1 MKYGKLF
8 KFNMLIL
15 MLAVSAGLIFLTCAF
30 LGRLPKNITVNGVEV
45 GGRTPTEAAAC
56 VRERIEEELKTKSL
70 TVRGKQ
76 REYVF
81 TYPEISYKDNLQAL
95 LKTVEKGGDYTAEVK
110 YYLNGI
116 SEISAYIC
124 KDETRAAVTPHAIF
138 NTSGEPFTHVEGE
151 DGVKAD
157 RVKLLSDIRASL
169 ESGFEDVTVS
179 YGTTKFTG
187 SLDEVKLDTEKLSS
201 FTTYFDGENYDRAH
215 NVRLAAKLINGKV
228 LEVGEIFSFNTV
240 VGARTAARGFKAAKI
255 IENGEFVEGI
265 GGGVCQVSTTIYNAA
280 LLAGCEICEYH
291 PHSLAVSYVP
301 PSYDAMVSGNY
312 FDLKFKNTSG
322 KKLYIRAT
330 AGANYVRF
338 TIFGRSDGATYEF
351 NSKVTGN
358 IAAPEEVTG
367 DESAVKEGRDG
378 IISEGYLTVTRN
390 GIKRTVLLRRDKYAP
405 VKRVVLESTDNKQD

>member
-30 LGRLPKNITVNGVEV
+30 LGRLPKNMTGNGGEV

-138 NTSGEPFTHVEGE
+138 NTAGEPFTYVEGE

-169 ESGFEDVTVS
+169 
-179 YGTTKFTG
+179 
-187 SLDEVKLDTEKLSS
+187 
-201 FTTYFDGENYDRAH
+201 
-215 NVRLAAKLINGKV
+215 
-228 LEVGEIFSFNTV
+228 
-240 VGARTAARGFKAAKI
+240 
-255 IENGEFVEGI
+255 
-265 GGGVCQVSTTIYNAA
+265 
-280 LLAGCEICEYH
+280 
-291 PHSLAVSYVP
+291 
-301 PSYDAMVSGNY
+301 
-312 FDLKFKNTSG
+312 
-322 KKLYIRAT
+322 
-330 AGANYVRF
+330 
-338 TIFGRSDGATYEF
+338 
-351 NSKVTGN
+351 
-358 IAAPEEVTG
+358 
-367 DESAVKEGRDG
+367 
-378 IISEGYLTVTRN
+378 
-390 GIKRTVLLRRDKYAP
+390 
-405 VKRVVLESTDNKQD
+405 